1 MSPMYSCTVSKQ
13 KWTWVRGFVCLLRT
27 IHFHIALTFIMLQ
40 WHLNQSLHF
49 YVHILNFEIDSSKLH
64 WLHTG
69 WMSVCTV
76 SLMSDFKKEKKSSP
90 RELREQVETCKI
102 GILAHSNEHYTTPR
116 HEHAAIATPNG
127 FHLVILTWTFAI
139 ILLNALNNSYWC
151 VGTRGQ
157 EVEHFDRGGRH
168 DRKTAKFPAR
178 AAFLS
183 IYCQGRKKKNW
194 SRDTKETEGE
204 AISLLLR
211 LINNN
216 LMQGRKEKSGEA
228 QFGIA
233 SRHAESLK
241 WAKGTHLIA
250 NGVLYWCITPV
261 WLYARVTC
269 VNS

>member
-1 MSPMYSCTVSKQ
+1 
-13 KWTWVRGFVCLLRT
+13 
-27 IHFHIALTFIMLQ
+27 
-40 WHLNQSLHF
+40 
-49 YVHILNFEIDSSKLH
+49 
-64 WLHTG
+64 
-69 WMSVCTV
+69 MSVCTV

-168 DRKTAKFPAR
+168 DRKTAKFTAR

-241 WAKGTHLIA
+241 
-250 NGVLYWCITPV
+250 
-261 WLYARVTC
+261 
-269 VNS
+269 